1 MPILILSMQLLVYI
15 LAYPFLWLISIL
27 PYRLFYLFSD
37 LVYIL
42 VYRII
47 GYRKKV
53 VYNNLTLVFPH
64 KSEKEKKSIQ
74 KAFYKHMCDMFLET
88 IKTLNIGEE
97 ELKKRYA
104 LPNIDL
110 ILEIEKKRSILV
122 MLPHYANWEWCI
134 IVNRYVKS
142 KGYVVYQKI
151 GNVYFDRLIKKIR
164 AIWNTTPIS
173 QQETVITM
181 ARNHQNGIKAIYGI
195 VSDQSPQAHLAQYW
209 TKFMNIKVPIFNG
222 PELLAKK
229 YGHAVVFA
237 KISKVKRGYYKT
249 EFIPIALEGSK
260 TEENEITNQ
269 FLKLTEE
276 EIIQNPE
283 YYLWTHR
290 RWKHSDKVPEKYL

>member
-1 MPILILSMQLLVYI
+1 MQLLLYI
-15 LAYPFLWLISIL
+15 LAYPFLWFISIL
-27 PYRLFYLFSD
+27 PYRLFYFFSD
-37 LVYIL
+37 IVYVL

-53 VYNNLTLVFPH
+53 VNNNLSLVFPN
-64 KSEKEKKSIQ
+64 KSDKEIKKIQ

-110 ILEIEKKRSILV
+110 LLEVEKKRSILV
-122 MLPHYANWEWCI
+122 MFPHYGNWEWSI

-142 KGYVVYQKI
+142 KGFAIYQNI

-164 AIWNTTPIS
+164 AIWSTTPIS
-173 QQETVITM
+173 QKETVITM
-181 ARNHQNGIKAIYGI
+181 ARNHQNDIKGVYGI

-209 TKFMNIKVPIFNG
+209 TKFMNITVPVFNG
-222 PELLAKK
+222 PEVLARK
-229 YGHAVVFA
+229 YDHAVVFA
-237 KISKVKRGYYKT
+237 KVSKVKRGYYET

-260 TEENEITNQ
+260 TEEYEITNQ

-276 EIIQNPE
+276 EIIQNPA

-290 RWKHSDKVPEKYL
+290 RWKHRDKVPEKYL

>member
-1 MPILILSMQLLVYI
+1 MQLLVYI
-15 LAYPFLWLISIL
+15 IAYPFLWLISIL

-104 LPNIDL
+104 TPNIDL
-110 ILEIEKKRSILV
+110 LLEIEKKRSILV
-122 MLPHYANWEWCI
+122 MLPHYANWEWSI

-142 KGYVVYQKI
+142 KGFAIYQEI

-209 TKFMNIKVPIFNG
+209 TKFMNIKVPVFNG
-222 PELLAKK
+222 PELLAKR
-229 YGHAVVFA
+229 YDHAVIFA
-237 KISKVKRGYYKT
+237 KVSKVKRGYYKT

-260 TEENEITNQ
+260 TEKNEITNQ

-276 EIIQNPE
+276 EIIQNPA

-290 RWKHSDKVPEKYL
+290 RWKHRDKVPEKYL

>member
-1 MPILILSMQLLVYI
+1 MQLLVYI
-15 LAYPFLWLISIL
+15 IAYPFLWLISIL

-104 LPNIDL
+104 TPNIDL
-110 ILEIEKKRSILV
+110 LLEIEKKRSILV
-122 MLPHYANWEWCI
+122 MLPHYANWEWSI

-142 KGYVVYQKI
+142 KGFAIYQEI

-209 TKFMNIKVPIFNG
+209 TKFMNIKVPVFNG
-222 PELLAKK
+222 PELLAKR
-229 YGHAVVFA
+229 YDHAVIFA
-237 KISKVKRGYYKT
+237 KVSKVKRGYYKT

-260 TEENEITNQ
+260 TEKNEITNQ

-276 EIIQNPE
+276 EIIENPA

>member
-1 MPILILSMQLLVYI
+1 MQLLVYI
-15 LAYPFLWLISIL
+15 IAYPFLWLISIL

-104 LPNIDL
+104 TPNIDL
-110 ILEIEKKRSILV
+110 LLEIEKKRSILV
-122 MLPHYANWEWCI
+122 MLPHYANWEWSI

-142 KGYVVYQKI
+142 KGFAIYQEI

-209 TKFMNIKVPIFNG
+209 TKFMNIKVPVFNG
-222 PELLAKK
+222 PELLAKR
-229 YGHAVVFA
+229 YDHAVIFA
-237 KISKVKRGYYKT
+237 KVSKVKRGYYKT

-276 EIIQNPE
+276 EIIVNPA

>member
-1 MPILILSMQLLVYI
+1 MVY
-15 LAYPFLWLISIL
+15 
-27 PYRLFYLFSD
+27 
-37 LVYIL
+37 VL

-53 VYNNLTLVFPH
+53 VNTNLTLVFPN
-64 KSEKEKKSIQ
+64 KSDKEIKKIQ

-88 IKTLNIGEE
+88 IKTLNISEE

-110 ILEIEKKRSILV
+110 LLEVEKKRSILV
-122 MLPHYANWEWCI
+122 MFPHYGNWEWSI

-142 KGYVVYQKI
+142 KGYAIYQKI
-151 GNVYFDRLIKKIR
+151 GNIYFDRLIKKIR
-164 AIWNTTPIS
+164 AIWSTTPIS
-173 QQETVITM
+173 QKETVITM
-181 ARNHQNGIKAIYGI
+181 ARNHQNGIKGVYGI

-209 TKFMNIKVPIFNG
+209 TKFMNITVPVFNG
-222 PELLAKK
+222 PEVLARK
-229 YGHAVVFA
+229 YDHAAVFA
-237 KISKVKRGYYKT
+237 KVTKVKRGYYKT

-260 TEENEITNQ
+260 TKENEITNQ

-276 EIIQNPE
+276 EIIENPA
-283 YYLWTHR
+283 YYLWTHK